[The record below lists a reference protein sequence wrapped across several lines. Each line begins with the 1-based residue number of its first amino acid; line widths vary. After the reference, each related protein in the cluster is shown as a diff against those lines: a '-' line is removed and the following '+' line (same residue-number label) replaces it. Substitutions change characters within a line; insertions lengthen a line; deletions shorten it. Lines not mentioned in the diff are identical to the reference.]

1 MSYTL
6 HATRWISDDLVLDFH
21 IEFSAY
27 VIQFKNM
34 YGQSFF
40 DSASMP
46 VLLRSAAQRS
56 ALQLL
61 RSAVFQN
68 NMFWVS

>member
-1 MSYTL
+1 MICCWISTSNSMHMSYTL

-27 VIQFKNM
+27 VIQFKNI

-40 DSASMP
+40 DSWRTVVHIYIYIYIKMC
-46 VLLRSAAQRS
+46 L
-56 ALQLL
+56 
-61 RSAVFQN
+61 
-68 NMFWVS
+68 